1 MTIYG
6 MNKKAWVLTTWK
18 QAFTSV
24 YSISHRLHRENGMYF
39 VILTDLYRFIVEM
52 TYFVLLLLYF

>member
-1 MTIYG
+1 M
-6 MNKKAWVLTTWK
+6 A
-18 QAFTSV
+18 ASV
-24 YSISHRLHRENGMYF
+24 YSISHRLHCENGMYF